1 MNDKNPSKFKFSLVL
16 IDSHAIGYRNS
27 ICDDGLFL
35 TFSKIGYWFTGI
47 WGNDF
52 DSLIKTGLF
61 IDELEE
67 Y

>member
-1 MNDKNPSKFKFSLVL
+1 LVL